1 MRQQH
6 SIFQNIDWA
15 LVSMYLAL
23 VLIGWI
29 NIYSAVYNEDHS
41 SIFDLSQNYG
51 KQLMWILTS
60 FVLAIFIL
68 VIDSKFY
75 EAFSFPAYLLTLLL
89 LLAVL
94 VLGREVAG
102 SKSWFEIGSFRLQPA
117 EFTKMAT
124 ALALARFLSTV
135 NIDMRD
141 LRTKVVAGIII
152 LVPMGMILLQNDT
165 GSALVFCAFIFVLYR
180 EGLSQNVLI
189 IGFFTALLFVLSLM
203 IDKFTIIAVLGG
215 VLLLSYFVIRRTFK
229 NVLTLVVIFSLA
241 AGMVLSV
248 DFFFHEVLEPH
259 QKQRINV
266 LLGKE
271 TDLKGAGYNVNQ
283 SLIAIGSGGFF
294 GKGYLNGTQT
304 KFDFVPEQSTDFIF
318 CTVGEEWGFVGS
330 LLVIGLFTLM
340 IYRIISIA
348 ERQKSDFTRVYA
360 YGVASIL
367 FMHLMVNIGMTIGL
381 LPVIGI
387 PLPFMSYGGSS
398 LWAFTI
404 LIFILVKLD
413 SYRMFVL
420 R

>member
-1 MRQQH
+1 MRQQV
-6 SIFQNIDWA
+6 SIFQNIDWV
-15 LVSMYLAL
+15 LVSIYLIL
-23 VLIGWI
+23 VLIGWL

-41 SIFDLSQNYG
+41 SIFDFSQNYG
-51 KQLMWILTS
+51 KQMMWIITS
-60 FVLAIFIL
+60 LVLATFIL

-75 EAFSFPAYLLTLLL
+75 EAFAFPGYLIGLLL
-89 LLAVL
+89 LIAVL
-94 VLGREVAG
+94 ALGREVAG

-124 ALALARFLSTV
+124 ALALAKFLSTQ

-141 LRTKVVAGIII
+141 LRTKVTAGAII
-152 LVPMGMILLQNDT
+152 LVPMAFILLQNDT
-165 GSALVFCAFIFVLYR
+165 GSALVFCSFIFVMYR
-180 EGLSQNVLI
+180 EGLSQNFLI
-189 IGFFTALLFVLSLM
+189 IGFFAVLLFVLALM
-203 IDKFTIIAVLGG
+203 INKYTIIAVLFGIT
-215 VLLLSYFVIRRTFK
+215 VLAFFVVRRNRK
-229 NVLTLVVIFSLA
+229 NILTLLFLFALTSGSV
-241 AGMVLSV
+241 MSV
-248 DFFFHEVLEPH
+248 DYVFHEVLEPH

-294 GKGYLNGTQT
+294 GKGFLNGTQT

-318 CTVGEEWGFVGS
+318 CTVGEEWGFVGAFV
-330 LLVIGLFTLM
+330 VIGLFTIL
-340 IYRIISIA
+340 IYRIIAVA
-348 ERQKSDFTRVYA
+348 ERQKSNFTRVYA

-404 LIFILVKLD
+404 LLFVLVKLD

>member
-1 MRQQH
+1 
-6 SIFQNIDWA
+6 
-15 LVSMYLAL
+15 MYLAL
-23 VLIGWI
+23 VLIGWT

-189 IGFFTALLFVLSLM
+189 IGFFAALLFVLSLM

-283 SLIAIGSGGFF
+283 SLIAIGSGGFL

>member
-1 MRQQH
+1 MRQQS
-6 SIFQNIDWA
+6 SIFQNIDWV
-15 LVSMYLAL
+15 LVSIYLAL
-23 VLIGWI
+23 ALIGWL
-29 NIYSAVYNEDHS
+29 NIYSAVFNEDHT

-51 KQLMWILTS
+51 KQLVWILTS
-60 FVLAIFIL
+60 LVLALFIL
-68 VIDSKFY
+68 IIDSKFY
-75 EAFSFPAYLLTLLL
+75 EAFAFPAYLLSLLM

-94 VLGREVAG
+94 LLGKEVAG

-117 EFTKMAT
+117 EFTKLAT
-124 ALALARFLSTV
+124 ALALAKFLSTV
-135 NIDMRD
+135 NIDMRE
-141 LRTKVVAGIII
+141 LRTKVTAGVII
-152 LVPMGMILLQNDT
+152 LVPMGLILLQNDT
-165 GSALVFCAFIFVLYR
+165 GSALVFGAFIFVLYR
-180 EGLSQNVLI
+180 EGLSQNFLI
-189 IGFFTALLFVLSLM
+189 IGFFAVLLFVLALM
-203 IDKFTIIAVLGG
+203 VDKFTIVAVLAGI
-215 VLLLSYFVIRRTFK
+215 LLLAIMVVRRTRK
-229 NVLTLVVIFSLA
+229 NILTLALIFLVA
-241 AGMVLSV
+241 AGMVFSV

-283 SLIAIGSGGFF
+283 SLIAIGSGGLL
-294 GKGYLNGTQT
+294 GKGFLNGTQT

-318 CTVGEEWGFVGS
+318 CTVGEEWGFVGA
-330 LLVIGLFTLM
+330 LVVIGLFTVL
-340 IYRIISIA
+340 IYRIVAIA
-348 ERQKSDFTRVYA
+348 ERQKSPFTRIYA

-404 LIFILVKLD
+404 LLFILVKLD
-413 SYRMFVL
+413 SYRMFTF